1 MTKTTA
7 LGLAGIA
14 LQLTYYAADP
24 FIEKKIT
31 HTDPKLGKA
40 YARVTTA
47 IAWIAIGKGVYVSV
61 KNTYK

>member
-24 FIEKKIT
+24 FIENKIANY
-31 HTDPKLGKA
+31 DPKLGKT
-40 YARVTTA
+40 YARATTA
-47 IAWIAIGKGVYVSV
+47 IAWIAIGKTAYTSF
-61 KNTYK
+61 KKTYK

>member
-24 FIEKKIT
+24 FIEKEIAN
-31 HTDPKLGKA
+31 HDPKLGKT
-40 YARVTTA
+40 YTRVTPA
-47 IAWIAIGKGVYVSV
+47 IAWIAIGKGGYTAF
-61 KNTYK
+61 KKTYK

>member
-24 FIEKKIT
+24 FIEKKIAN
-31 HTDPKLGKA
+31 HDPKLGTTYK
-40 YARVTTA
+40 RVTTA
-47 IAWIAIGKGVYVSV
+47 IAWIAIGKTAYTAV
-61 KNTYK
+61 KQSYK